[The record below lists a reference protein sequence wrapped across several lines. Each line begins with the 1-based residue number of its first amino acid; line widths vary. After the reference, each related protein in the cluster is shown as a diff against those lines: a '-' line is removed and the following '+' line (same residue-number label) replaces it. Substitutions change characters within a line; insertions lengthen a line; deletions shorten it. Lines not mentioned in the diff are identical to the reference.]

1 MRMRIEG
8 VEYMMSRCTK
18 VLLTGAP
25 ESTMVSIFQLLSFY
39 EDGRTISEPGE
50 VNLRR
55 LAACV
60 CASLHIHGTSD
71 ETSIGCTS
79 CFASRKEKLNC
90 LFCAPEVR
98 QNGSEI
104 LDFERE
110 VPKL

>member
-1 MRMRIEG
+1 MRMRIEE

-25 ESTMVSIFQLLSFY
+25 ESTMVSIFQLLSFN

-55 LAACV
+55 LARMRV

-90 LFCAPEVR
+90 HVLCTGSSTEWVR
-98 QNGSEI
+98 NS
-104 LDFERE
+104 
-110 VPKL
+110 

>member
-1 MRMRIEG
+1 MR
-8 VEYMMSRCTK
+8 
-18 VLLTGAP
+18 
-25 ESTMVSIFQLLSFY
+25 
-39 EDGRTISEPGE
+39 
-50 VNLRR
+50 
-55 LAACV
+55 V
-60 CASLHIHGTSD
+60 CASLHIHGTSE

-110 VPKL
+110 VSIFQLLSFYEDGRTISEPGEVNLRRLAACVCVPPCIFTELRKKLR